1 MKRFF
6 AWLRRYVSPVFIAL
20 FVAAFILWYIIK
32 LDYNYTTDY
41 NVKLNIGGEKI
52 EVPSVIEGKG
62 TNLFSYKIQIGN
74 RIRIPLD
81 ELVTTVVPAAEE
93 GGEEMLSIDPKSLKD
108 AISVRVSD
116 IKIVSLGD
124 VPLIHNPQKEEK
136 R

>member
-81 ELVTTVVPAAEE
+81 ELVTTVVPAVEE

-124 VPLIHNPQKEEK
+124 VPLIHNPQKKEK
-136 R
+136 Q

>member
-32 LDYNYTTDY
+32 LDYTYTTDY
-41 NVKLNIGGEKI
+41 NVKLNIDGEKI
-52 EVPSVIEGKG
+52 EVPSVVEGKG

-81 ELVTTVVPAAEE
+81 ELVTTVVPPDEE
-93 GGEEMLSIDPKSLKD
+93 GGKEMLSIDPKSLKD

-124 VPLIHNPQKEEK
+124 VPLIHNPQKEDK